1 MTRTVRGMIVIT
13 LIFAGALSVGEGS
26 RIYLKAFLAQILLQ
40 NAWSQTKDGQ
50 QKVAPWPW
58 ADTYPVA
65 RLEVPA
71 HDANFIVLAGATGPT
86 LAFGPGH
93 LLSSAEP
100 GAKDNHVIVGHRDT
114 HFRFLQDLSIGE
126 PIFLATPDG
135 ISHRYVVNQIEVL
148 HQSETE
154 VLERDGV
161 KALTLITCYPFNS
174 LNYGG
179 PLRYVV
185 RAFANEP
192 EIKTNPRPISGE
204 T

>member
-1 MTRTVRGMIVIT
+1 MIVIT

-40 NAWSQTKDGQ
+40 NAWSQTEDGQ

-71 HDANFIVLAGATGPT
+71 HDANLIVLAGATGPT

-93 LLSSAEP
+93 LLSSAKP

-135 ISHRYVVNQIEVL
+135 IRHRYVVHQIEVL
-148 HQSETE
+148 HQSETG

-161 KALTLITCYPFNS
+161 KALTLITCYPFDT

-192 EIKTNPRPISGE
+192 EIKTNLTPIFGE